1 MKKGDVFV
9 TIGPIRQ
16 PGQGL
21 REKSIAITSSGLV
34 SDMPILA
41 SDPMRFSRRKFCLA
55 TLLAG
60 CAAPLGRLSGAAAA
74 DDEALE
80 SGLQAWMETLYP
92 SDEIS
97 PGAGRLN
104 VHLEILNKARRD
116 KNYIALLKFGIR
128 WADAGARPLGKE
140 SFAALDSGAREKIV
154 AKAEANGL
162 SGLPGYFF
170 QQTRLDGAE
179 FYYSKKES
187 WAGLAIDRPPQPI
200 GYPFHS
206 MAPQ

>member
-1 MKKGDVFV
+1 M
-9 TIGPIRQ
+9 TY
-16 PGQGL
+16 
-21 REKSIAITSSGLV
+21 
-34 SDMPILA
+34 
-41 SDPMRFSRRKFCLA
+41 SRRKFCLA

-60 CAAPLGRLSGAAAA
+60 CTAPLGRLSGAGAG
-74 DDEALE
+74 DGQALE

-104 VHLEILNKARRD
+104 VHLDILNKARPD
-116 KNYIALLKFGIR
+116 KNYIGLLKFGVR
-128 WADAGARPLGKE
+128 WADAGAKQLGKE
-140 SFAALDSGAREKIV
+140 SFAALDSEAREQIM

-170 QQTRLDGAE
+170 QQTRRDGAV

-187 WAGLAIDRPPQPI
+187 WAGLAINRPPQPI

-206 MAPQ
+206 MPPE